1 MGPTSSSG
9 SRSLPTETAAV
20 LRHAVHRLRA
30 RDPEYDA
37 LRRAL
42 RAAIVVPVAAAVSFA
57 VAGSGSQTTLF
68 TIFGSVALVIIV
80 DFPGNRPARALAYG
94 GLGFNGAVLITVGT
108 LVAPHP
114 WLSVALM
121 FVLGV
126 AVTFAGVLSEIVA
139 AGQRATLLMFVL
151 PACTPV
157 GPLPERLLGWLIAL
171 VVCVPAALFLFPPR
185 HHDELR
191 AHAAR
196 VCNRLADRLEGTAS
210 GREVAKAM
218 NALYETFLG
227 ADYRPVGLTAGSRAL
242 VRVVDDLGWLSDR
255 IADDTGEL
263 LGSMMKDPAV
273 RVLRDCAAVLRL
285 RSVSER
291 AARRADL
298 RDALTELWSA
308 SQGRYRD
315 DIAELLGEADDT
327 AAVAVGRGLLNR
339 RTIASTI
346 AVTGRIIRN
355 AAAADARPVW
365 ARVLG
370 RRLPDTGAADWVMPE
385 TVAVAAITKGF
396 LATRAVVLRNSVRT
410 GLGLALAVAVTHVF
424 PVEHGFW
431 VVLGAMS
438 VLRSSALTT
447 GTRVLRAVA
456 GTAVGFVLGAVVI
469 ELLGVDPVV
478 LWALLPI
485 VAFGSAY
492 MQVASFVAG
501 QAAFTMMVLINF
513 NLIVPTGWQLGLIRV
528 EDVVVGA
535 LVGIVVSV
543 LLWPRGATAAVSK
556 AIDDARTAGAEFLK
570 AAVLRVTR
578 GASEDAANRV
588 IALSRDALEA
598 SRTVDDAVRQYLSEN
613 GGSTDLRAPV
623 VRAANRAIRLRA
635 AAELI
640 ADVVPPPLDVYQC
653 AREVLE
659 AHADAICARLTGD
672 PGRELESIGDNFVL
686 ALRAD
691 ATRDVGALPSQA
703 SGPPARREGGL
714 AISAAL
720 PLTTVAANLGE
731 LELLYPHPA
740 DPVLT
745 GKE

>member
-1 MGPTSSSG
+1 
-9 SRSLPTETAAV
+9 LPTETAAV
-20 LRHAVHRLRA
+20 LRHVLDRLRA
-30 RDPEYDA
+30 RDPEHDA

-42 RAAIVVPVAAAVSFA
+42 RAAIVVPIAAAVSFA
-57 VAGSGSQTTLF
+57 IGGGSQTPLF
-68 TIFGSVALVIIV
+68 TMFGSVALLIMV
-80 DFPGNRPARALAYG
+80 DFPGNRPARALAYC
-94 GLGFNGAVLITVGT
+94 GLGFNGAVLVTLGT

-114 WLSVALM
+114 WLSVAMM
-121 FVLGV
+121 FVLGA

-157 GPLPERLLGWLIAL
+157 GPVPERLLGWLIAL
-171 VVCVPAALFLFPPR
+171 LICVPAALFLFPPR

-210 GREVAKAM
+210 GGEVTKAM
-218 NALYETFLG
+218 NALDATFLG
-227 ADYRPVGLTAGSRAL
+227 ADYRPVALTAGSRAL

-255 IADDTGEL
+255 ITDDTGRL
-263 LGSMMKDPAV
+263 LETMKEPAV
-273 RVLRDCAAVLRL
+273 RVLRDSAAVLRL
-285 RSVSER
+285 PSVADRAVRS
-291 AARRADL
+291 ADL
-298 RDALTELWSA
+298 RDALTELRVIA
-308 SQGRYRD
+308 QGRYRE
-315 DIAELLGEADDT
+315 DITELLGEPSDE
-327 AAVAVGRGLLNR
+327 AAVAVGRRLLNR
-339 RTIASTI
+339 RTIAATI

-370 RRLPDTGAADWVMPE
+370 RQLPNTGAADWVMPE

-424 PVEHGFW
+424 PVQHGFW

-478 LWALLPI
+478 LWTLLPI

-492 MQVASFVAG
+492 VPEVASFVAG
-501 QAAFTMMVLINF
+501 QAAFTMLVLINF
-513 NLIVPTGWQLGLIRV
+513 NLIVPMGWKVGLIRV

-535 LVGIVVSV
+535 MVGIVVSV

-556 AIDDARTAGAEFLK
+556 SIEEARAVGVKFLTE
-570 AAVLRVTR
+570 AVLRVTR
-578 GASEDAANRV
+578 GASEDATDRV
-588 IALSRDALEA
+588 IALSHHALEA

-613 GGSTDLRAPV
+613 GGTTDLRAPAV
-623 VRAANRAIRLRA
+623 HAANRAIRLRA

-640 ADVVPPPLDVYQC
+640 ADVVPPPLGVYPRT
-653 AREVLE
+653 REVLE
-659 AHADAICARLTGD
+659 AHAEAICARLTAD
-672 PGRELESIGDNFVL
+672 PGRELQPISDDFAL

-691 ATRDVGALPSQA
+691 ATGD
-703 SGPPARREGGL
+703 GGL

-720 PLTTVAANLGE
+720 PLTAVAANLGE

-740 DPVLT
+740 EKILT
-745 GKE
+745 KE

>member
-1 MGPTSSSG
+1 VSNAAQ
-9 SRSLPTETAAV
+9 TAAV
-20 LRHAVHRLRA
+20 LRHVLYRLRA

-42 RAAIVVPVAAAVSFA
+42 RAAIVLPIAAAVSFA
-57 VAGSGSQTTLF
+57 VGAGSQTPLF
-68 TIFGSVALVIIV
+68 TIFGSVALLILV

-94 GLGFNGAVLITVGT
+94 GLGLNGAILITLGT
-108 LVAPHP
+108 LVAPHT
-114 WLSVALM
+114 WLSVTLM

-126 AVTFAGVLSEIVA
+126 AVIFVGVLSEIVA

-171 VVCVPAALFLFPPR
+171 ALCVPAALFLFPPR

-191 AHAAR
+191 AYAAR
-196 VCNRLADRLEGTAS
+196 VCNSLADRLEGTAS
-210 GREVAKAM
+210 GREVTKAM
-218 NALYETFLG
+218 NALDATFLG
-227 ADYRPVGLTAGSRAL
+227 ADYRPVALTAGSRAL

-255 IADDTGEL
+255 ITDDTGRL
-263 LGSMMKDPAV
+263 LGAMMDPAV
-273 RVLRDCAAVLRL
+273 RVLRDSAAVLRL
-285 RSVSER
+285 RSVAER
-291 AARRADL
+291 AARSADL
-298 RDALTELWSA
+298 RDALTELRSV
-308 SQGRYRD
+308 SQGRYRE
-315 DIAELLGEADDT
+315 DITELLGESSDA
-327 AAVAVGRGLLNR
+327 AAVEVGRKLLNR
-339 RTIASTI
+339 RTIAATV

-396 LATRAVVLRNSVRT
+396 LATRAVVLRNSLRT

-478 LWALLPI
+478 LWILLPI

-492 MQVASFVAG
+492 VPEVYSFVAG

-513 NLIVPTGWQLGLIRV
+513 NLIVPTGWQVGLIRV

-535 LVGIVVSV
+535 LVGIMVSI

-556 AIDDARTAGAEFLK
+556 AIEDARAVGAKFLK
-570 AAVLRVTR
+570 EAVLRVTR
-578 GASEDAANRV
+578 GASEDATDRV
-588 IALSRDALEA
+588 IALSRAGLEA

-613 GGSTDLRAPV
+613 GGTTELRAPV
-623 VRAANRAIRLRA
+623 VRSANRAIRLRA

-640 ADVVPPPLDVYQC
+640 ADVVPPPLGVYPQT
-653 AREVLE
+653 REVLE
-659 AHADAICARLTGD
+659 SHAEAICRRLTGD
-672 PGRELESIGDNFVL
+672 LGRDLQSISDDFVL

-691 ATRDVGALPSQA
+691 ATGEVGT
-703 SGPPARREGGL
+703 PPARRAWEDL
-714 AISAAL
+714 AISSAL

-731 LELLYPHPA
+731 LEVLYPRPA
-740 DPVLT
+740 ESIGQVASA
-745 GKE
+745 G

>member
-1 MGPTSSSG
+1 M
-9 SRSLPTETAAV
+9 
-20 LRHAVHRLRA
+20 RA

-42 RAAIVVPVAAAVSFA
+42 RAAIVVPIAAAVSFA
-57 VAGSGSQTTLF
+57 IGGGSQTPLF
-68 TIFGSVALVIIV
+68 TIFGSVALLIMV
-80 DFPGNRPARALAYG
+80 DFPGNRPARALAYC
-94 GLGFNGAVLITVGT
+94 GLGFNGAVLITLGT

-139 AGQRATLLMFVL
+139 AGQRATLLLFVL

-157 GPLPERLLGWLIAL
+157 GPVPERLLGWLIAL
-171 VVCVPAALFLFPPR
+171 AICVPAALFLFPPR

-196 VCNRLADRLEGTAS
+196 VCNRLADRLEGAAS
-210 GREVAKAM
+210 GREVTKAM
-218 NALYETFLG
+218 NALDATFLG
-227 ADYRPVGLTAGSRAL
+227 ADYRPVALTAGSRAL

-255 IADDTGEL
+255 ITDDTGRL
-263 LGSMMKDPAV
+263 LGAMKDPAV
-273 RVLRDCAAVLRL
+273 RVLRDSAAVLRL
-285 RSVSER
+285 PSVAERS
-291 AARRADL
+291 ARSADL
-298 RDALTELWSA
+298 RDALTELRGISE
-308 SQGRYRD
+308 GRYRE
-315 DIAELLGEADDT
+315 DITELLGESSDE
-327 AAVAVGRGLLNR
+327 AAVAVGRQLLNR
-339 RTIASTI
+339 RTIAATI

-396 LATRAVVLRNSVRT
+396 LATRAVVLRNSLRT

-478 LWALLPI
+478 LWTLLPI

-492 MQVASFVAG
+492 VPEVASFVAG

-513 NLIVPTGWQLGLIRV
+513 NLIVPTGWQVGLIRV

-556 AIDDARTAGAEFLK
+556 AIEEARAVGAKFLK

-578 GASEDAANRV
+578 GASEDATDRV
-588 IALSRDALEA
+588 LALSHDGLEA

-613 GGSTDLRAPV
+613 GGTTDLRAPV
-623 VRAANRAIRLRA
+623 VRAANRAVRLRA

-640 ADVVPPPLDVYQC
+640 ADVVPPPLGVYPRT
-653 AREVLE
+653 REVLE
-659 AHADAICARLTGD
+659 AHSDAICARLTGD
-672 PGRELESIGDNFVL
+672 PGRELESISDDFAL
-686 ALRAD
+686 ALRAE
-691 ATRDVGALPSQA
+691 ATTVGALPLQA
-703 SGPPARREGGL
+703 GGPPPRRAGGEL
-714 AISAAL
+714 AVSAAL
-720 PLTTVAANLGE
+720 PLSTVAANLGE

-740 DPVLT
+740 EKILSEQET
-745 GKE
+745 

>member
-1 MGPTSSSG
+1 MPS
-9 SRSLPTETAAV
+9 ETAAV
-20 LRHAVHRLRA
+20 LRHVLDRLRA
-30 RDPEYDA
+30 RDPEFDA

-42 RAAIVVPVAAAVSFA
+42 RVAIVVPVAAAVSFA
-57 VAGSGSQTTLF
+57 VGGGSQTPLF
-68 TIFGSVALVIIV
+68 TIFGSVALLILV
-80 DFPGNRPARALAYG
+80 DFPGNRPARALAYC
-94 GLGFNGAVLITVGT
+94 GLGFNGAVLITLGT
-108 LVAPHP
+108 LVAPYP

-126 AVTFAGVLSEIVA
+126 AVIFAGVLSEIVA

-171 VVCVPAALFLFPPR
+171 GICVPAALFLFPPR

-191 AHAAR
+191 AYAAR
-196 VCNRLADRLEGTAS
+196 VCNRLADRLEGTGS
-210 GREVAKAM
+210 GREVTKAM
-218 NALYETFLG
+218 NALDAAFLG
-227 ADYRPVGLTAGSRAL
+227 ADYRPVALTAGSRAL

-255 IADDTGEL
+255 ITDDTGRLMGAVKE
-263 LGSMMKDPAV
+263 PAV

-285 RSVSER
+285 RSVS
-291 AARRADL
+291 ARVARSADL
-298 RDALTELWSA
+298 GEALTELRA
-308 SQGRYRD
+308 VAQGHWRED
-315 DIAELLGEADDT
+315 LTELLGEASDA
-327 AAVAVGRGLLNR
+327 AAVDVGRNLLNR
-339 RTIASTI
+339 RTIAATV

-370 RRLPDTGAADWVMPE
+370 RRLPETGAADWVMPE
-385 TVAVAAITKGF
+385 TVAVTAITKGF
-396 LATRAVVLRNSVRT
+396 LATRAVVLRNSLRT
-410 GLGLALAVAVTHVF
+410 GLGLALAVAVTHIF

-469 ELLGVDPVV
+469 ELLGMDPVV
-478 LWALLPI
+478 LWILLPI

-492 MQVASFVAG
+492 VPEVYSFVAG

-513 NLIVPTGWQLGLIRV
+513 NLIVPTGWKVGLIRV

-543 LLWPRGATAAVSK
+543 LLWPRGASSAVSK
-556 AIDDARTAGAEFLK
+556 AVEEARAVGAKFLK
-570 AAVLRVTR
+570 EAVLRVTR
-578 GASEDAANRV
+578 GASEDATDRV
-588 IALSRDALEA
+588 IALSHQGLEA

-613 GGSTDLRAPV
+613 GGTTELRGPV
-623 VRAANRAIRLRA
+623 VRAANRAVRVRA
-635 AAELI
+635 TAELI
-640 ADVVPPPLDVYQC
+640 ADVVPPPLGPYPRT
-653 AREVLE
+653 REVLE
-659 AHADAICARLTGD
+659 AHTEAICARLTGD
-672 PGRELESIGDNFVL
+672 PRRKLESISDDFVP

-691 ATRDVGALPSQA
+691 ATAD
-703 SGPPARREGGL
+703 EL

-720 PLTTVAANLGE
+720 PLTAVAAHLGE
-731 LELLYPHPA
+731 LELLYA
-740 DPVLT
+740 QPVASA
-745 GKE
+745 G

>member
-1 MGPTSSSG
+1 MTGAQTSKRPGARFFSS
-9 SRSLPTETAAV
+9 ETVAV
-20 LRHAVHRLRA
+20 LRHVLDRLRA
-30 RDPEYDA
+30 RDPEFDA

-42 RAAIVVPVAAAVSFA
+42 RAAVVVPVAAAVSFG
-57 VAGSGSQTTLF
+57 VGGGSQTPLF
-68 TIFGSVALVIIV
+68 TIFGSVALLILV
-80 DFPGNRPARALAYG
+80 DFPGNRPARALAYC
-94 GLGFNGAVLITVGT
+94 GLGCNGAILITLGT

-121 FVLGV
+121 FVLGA
-126 AVTFAGVLSEIVA
+126 AVIFAGVLSEIVA

-171 VVCVPAALFLFPPR
+171 VLCVPAALFLFPPR

-191 AHAAR
+191 AFAAR

-210 GREVAKAM
+210 EREVTKAM
-218 NALYETFLG
+218 NALDGAFLG
-227 ADYRPVGLTAGSRAL
+227 ADYRPVALTAGSRAL

-255 IADDTGEL
+255 ITDDTGEL
-263 LGSMMKDPAV
+263 LGPMKDPAV
-273 RVLRDCAAVLRL
+273 RVLRDSAAVLRL
-285 RSVSER
+285 RNG
-291 AARRADL
+291 AARLERSADL
-298 RDALTELWSA
+298 REALTELRSV
-308 SQGRYRD
+308 SQGHYRD
-315 DIAELLGEADDT
+315 DIAELLDESSDA
-327 AAVAVGRGLLNR
+327 AAVAVGRMLLIR
-339 RTIASTI
+339 RTIAATV

-370 RRLPDTGAADWVMPE
+370 RRLPATGAADWVMPE

-396 LATRAVVLRNSVRT
+396 LAPDAVVLRNSLRT
-410 GLGLALAVAVTHVF
+410 GLGLAVAVAVTHVF
-424 PVEHGFW
+424 PVQHGFW

-469 ELLGVDPVV
+469 GLLGVDPVV
-478 LWALLPI
+478 LWILLPI
-485 VAFGSAY
+485 AAFGSAY
-492 MQVASFVAG
+492 VPEVYSFVAG

-513 NLIVPTGWQLGLIRV
+513 NLIVPMGWKVGLVRV

-543 LLWPRGATAAVSK
+543 LLWPRGATAAVST
-556 AIDDARTAGAEFLK
+556 AIEEARVVGAEFLR

-578 GASEDAANRV
+578 GASEEATDRV
-588 IALSRDALEA
+588 IALSRQGLDA

-613 GGSTDLRAPV
+613 GGATDLRAPV
-623 VRAANRAIRLRA
+623 VRAANRAIRVRA

-640 ADVVPPPLDVYQC
+640 ADVVPPPLDSYTRTR
-653 AREVLE
+653 AVLE
-659 AHADAICARLTGD
+659 AHTEAICARLAGD
-672 PGRELESIGDNFVL
+672 PGRDLESISDDFVV

-691 ATRDVGALPSQA
+691 GAPD
-703 SGPPARREGGL
+703 EL

-720 PLTTVAANLGE
+720 PLTAVASHLGE
-731 LELLYPHPA
+731 LELLYPHPVA
-740 DPVLT
+740 SA
-745 GKE
+745 

>member
-1 MGPTSSSG
+1 V
-9 SRSLPTETAAV
+9 RD
-20 LRHAVHRLRA
+20 RFRA
-30 RDPEYDA
+30 RDPEFDA
-37 LRRAL
+37 FQRAL
-42 RAAIVVPVAAAVSFA
+42 RAAIVVPIAAAVSFA
-57 VAGSGSQTTLF
+57 VGGSQTPLY
-68 TIFGSVALVIIV
+68 TIFGSVALLIMV

-94 GLGFNGAVLITVGT
+94 GLAFNGAVLITVGT
-108 LVAPHP
+108 LVAPYP
-114 WLSVALM
+114 WLSVVLM

-126 AVTFAGVLSEIVA
+126 AVIFSGVLSEIVA
-139 AGQRATLLMFVL
+139 AGQRSTLLMFVL

-157 GPLPERLLGWLIAL
+157 GPLPERLLGWVIAL
-171 VVCVPAALFLFPPR
+171 ALCVPAALFLFPPR

-196 VCNRLADRLEGTAS
+196 VCNQLADRLEGTAS
-210 GREVAKAM
+210 GREVTKAM
-218 NALYETFLG
+218 NALYATFLG
-227 ADYRPVGLTAGSRAL
+227 ADYRPVALTAGSRAL

-255 IADDTGEL
+255 ITDDTGHV
-263 LGSMMKDPAV
+263 LGAMKDPAV
-273 RVLRDCAAVLRL
+273 RVLRDSAAVLRL
-285 RSVSER
+285 RSVPQR
-291 AARRADL
+291 AARGADL
-298 RDALTELWSA
+298 RDALTELRSVA
-308 SQGRYRD
+308 QGSYRD
-315 DIAELLGEADDT
+315 DITELLDESSDE
-327 AAVAVGRGLLNR
+327 AAVAVGRRLLDR
-339 RTIASTI
+339 RTIAATI
-346 AVTGRIIRN
+346 AVTGRVLRN
-355 AAAADARPVW
+355 AADADARPVW

-396 LATRAVVLRNSVRT
+396 LATRAVVLRNSLRT
-410 GLGLALAVAVTHVF
+410 GLGLALAVTVTHVF

-478 LWALLPI
+478 LWILLPI

-492 MQVASFVAG
+492 VPEVGSFVAG

-513 NLIVPTGWQLGLIRV
+513 NLIVPTGWQVGLIRV

-543 LLWPRGATAAVSK
+543 LLWPRGATSAVSK
-556 AIDDARTAGAEFLK
+556 AIEDARAVGAEFLQ
-570 AAVLRVTR
+570 AAVQRVTR
-578 GASEDAANRV
+578 GASEEATDRV
-588 IALSRDALEA
+588 ITLSHEALEA
-598 SRTVDDAVRQYLSEN
+598 SRTMDDAVRQYLSEN
-613 GGSTDLRAPV
+613 GGKTDLRAPA

-640 ADVVPPPLDVYQC
+640 TDVVPPPLGVYPRT
-653 AREVLE
+653 REVLE
-659 AHADAICARLTGD
+659 GHAEAICARVIGD
-672 PGRELESIGDNFVL
+672 PGRELQSISDDFVL

-691 ATRDVGALPSQA
+691 ATDDD
-703 SGPPARREGGL
+703 L
-714 AISAAL
+714 AVSAAL
-720 PLTTVAANLGE
+720 PLSTVAANLGE

-740 DPVLT
+740 EPVLAGRADT
-745 GKE
+745 PGSRQSG

>member
-1 MGPTSSSG
+1 
-9 SRSLPTETAAV
+9 V
-20 LRHAVHRLRA
+20 LRHVLDRLRA
-30 RDPEYDA
+30 RDPEFDA

-42 RAAIVVPVAAAVSFA
+42 RAAIVLPIAAALSFA
-57 VAGSGSQTTLF
+57 FAAGSQTPLF
-68 TIFGSVALVIIV
+68 TIFGSVALLIMV

-94 GLGFNGAVLITVGT
+94 GLGINGAILISLGT

-114 WLSVALM
+114 WVSVATM

-126 AVTFAGVLSEIVA
+126 AVIFAGVLSEIVA
-139 AGQRATLLMFVL
+139 AGQRATLLLFVL

-171 VVCVPAALFLFPPR
+171 AICVPAAMFLFPPR

-191 AHAAR
+191 ANAAR
-196 VCNRLADRLEGTAS
+196 VCNRLADRLEGGAS
-210 GREVAKAM
+210 GRDVTKAM
-218 NALYETFLG
+218 NALDATFLG
-227 ADYRPVGLTAGSRAL
+227 ADYRPVALTAGSRAL

-255 IADDTGEL
+255 MTDDTGRL
-263 LGSMMKDPAV
+263 LGAMKDPAV
-273 RVLRDCAAVLRL
+273 RVLRDSAAVLRL
-285 RSVSER
+285 RSVAAR
-291 AARRADL
+291 AARSADL
-298 RDALTELWSA
+298 RDALTELRSVA
-308 SQGRYRD
+308 QGHYRE
-315 DIAELLGEADDT
+315 DIAELLDVADDAAAIT
-327 AAVAVGRGLLNR
+327 AGRKLLNR
-339 RTIASTI
+339 RTIAATI

-396 LATRAVVLRNSVRT
+396 LATRAVVLRNSLRT
-410 GLGLALAVAVTHVF
+410 GLGLALAVGVTHVF
-424 PVEHGFW
+424 PVQHGFW

-478 LWALLPI
+478 LWILLPI

-492 MQVASFVAG
+492 VPEVASFVAG

-513 NLIVPTGWQLGLIRV
+513 NLIVPTGWQVGLIRV

-535 LVGIVVSV
+535 MVGIVVSI

-556 AIDDARTAGAEFLK
+556 AIDDARAVGADFLK

-578 GASEDAANRV
+578 GASEAATDRV
-588 IALSRDALEA
+588 IALSRQALEA

-613 GGSTDLRAPV
+613 GGTTDLRAPV
-623 VRAANRAIRLRA
+623 VRAANRAIRLRS

-640 ADVVPPPLDVYQC
+640 TDVVPPPLGVYPRTC
-653 AREVLE
+653 EVLE
-659 AHADAICARLTGD
+659 AHAQAICARLIG
-672 PGRELESIGDNFVL
+672 GSARELQSISDDFVL

-691 ATRDVGALPSQA
+691 ATDDD
-703 SGPPARREGGL
+703 L

-731 LELLYPHPA
+731 LELLYPQPA
-740 DPVLT
+740 EPVPSAR
-745 GKE
+745 

>member
-1 MGPTSSSG
+1 
-9 SRSLPTETAAV
+9 LPSETAAV
-20 LRHAVHRLRA
+20 LRHVLDRLRA
-30 RDPEYDA
+30 RDPQFDA

-42 RAAIVVPVAAAVSFA
+42 RAAIVVPIAAAVSFA
-57 VAGSGSQTTLF
+57 VGGGSQTPLF
-68 TIFGSVALVIIV
+68 TIFGSVALLIMV
-80 DFPGNRPARALAYG
+80 DFPGNRPARALAYC
-94 GLGFNGAVLITVGT
+94 GLGFNGAVLITLGT
-108 LVAPHP
+108 LVAPYT
-114 WLSVALM
+114 WVSVALM

-126 AVTFAGVLSEIVA
+126 VVIFAGVLSEIVA

-157 GPLPERLLGWLIAL
+157 GPLPDRLLGWLIAL
-171 VVCVPAALFLFPPR
+171 ALCVPAALFLFPPR

-191 AHAAR
+191 AYAAR
-196 VCNRLADRLEGTAS
+196 VCNRLADRLEGTGS
-210 GREVAKAM
+210 GRDVTKAM
-218 NALYETFLG
+218 NALDAAFLG
-227 ADYRPVGLTAGSRAL
+227 ADYRPVALTAGSRAL

-255 IADDTGEL
+255 VDDDTGAL
-263 LGSMMKDPAV
+263 LAAVKEPAV

-285 RSVSER
+285 RSVSARVER
-291 AARRADL
+291 SADL
-298 RDALTELWSA
+298 RDGLTELRSVA
-308 SQGRYRD
+308 QGHWRE
-315 DIAELLGEADDT
+315 DITELLGESSDA
-327 AAVAVGRGLLNR
+327 AAVEVGRNLLNR
-339 RTIASTI
+339 RTIAATV

-370 RRLPDTGAADWVMPE
+370 RRLPETGAADWVMPE
-385 TVAVAAITKGF
+385 TVAVTAITKGF

-410 GLGLALAVAVTHVF
+410 GLGLALAVAVTHIF

-456 GTAVGFVLGAVVI
+456 GTAVGFILGAVVI
-469 ELLGVDPVV
+469 ELLGMDPVV
-478 LWALLPI
+478 LWILLPI

-492 MQVASFVAG
+492 VPEVYSFVAG

-513 NLIVPTGWQLGLIRV
+513 NLIVPTGWKVGLIRV

-543 LLWPRGATAAVSK
+543 LLWPRGASSAVSK
-556 AIDDARTAGAEFLK
+556 AVEEARSVGAKFLK

-578 GASEDAANRV
+578 GASEDATDRV
-588 IALSRDALEA
+588 IALSHEGLEA

-613 GGSTDLRAPV
+613 GGTTELRGPV
-623 VRAANRAIRLRA
+623 VRAANRAIRVRA

-640 ADVVPPPLDVYQC
+640 ADVVPPPLGSY
-653 AREVLE
+653 ARTREVLE
-659 AHADAICARLTGD
+659 AHTEAICARLTGD
-672 PGRELESIGDNFVL
+672 PGRKLDSISDDFVL

-691 ATRDVGALPSQA
+691 ATGS
-703 SGPPARREGGL
+703 EL
-714 AISAAL
+714 AVSAAL
-720 PLTTVAANLGE
+720 PLTAVAAHLGE
-731 LELLYPHPA
+731 LELLYA
-740 DPVLT
+740 QPVASA
-745 GKE
+745 G